1 MKITKRVLALIMAM
15 LMLCSGMAVSA
26 SANTTEGST
35 GDTTTGD
42 TTEPA
47 APSFTKYTLNADN
60 CNVDIDNIE
69 IVVKNATV
77 EVDGVAYDVVF
88 TATQSDDETKT
99 LRGLTDEAN
108 NLTVFTNPE
117 TGKTYNIAGTI
128 TIGETPYE
136 ATNVFAVEV
145 LQAQAAPATPV
156 PLKVTSTSISVKAVA
171 NCEYKLDDG
180 EWVNTATFTTGVTP
194 GAQHTVY
201 ARYKYVAGKYYA
213 SEASSVTVTAL
224 QAPKGVAPVPTLK
237 TKTNNSIVIN
247 TVEGVEYSI
256 DKGATWKKDGT
267 FTNLTANTRYE
278 IIARYT
284 FDSSVQDASPA
295 SEAFAVVTNSKKNT
309 IAAKENC
316 KFEVTTEGNI
326 YANQSFSFKVTGDA
340 PKDYGALQY
349 GDTRLVPSTYTAR
362 LNGSLLGKENES
374 LTKGDKDTIKTGI
387 VTPTAK
393 GNVTIEVTYIT
404 EYWDGDSWENAE
416 ENKVVV
422 YTVESGTEYNAVRE
436 FFVRIANFFLNT
448 LPRIILKFMG
458 SETK

>member
-1 MKITKRVLALIMAM
+1 MKTTKKVLALIMAM

-26 SANTTEGST
+26 SAENT
-35 GDTTTGD
+35 D
-42 TTEPA
+42 EPT
-47 APSFTKYTLNADN
+47 APSFTKYTITADN
-60 CNVDIDNIE
+60 CYVDIDNIE

-108 NLTVFTNPE
+108 DLTVFTNPE

-128 TIGETPYE
+128 TVDETPYE
-136 ATNVFAVEV
+136 ATNVFPVEV
-145 LQAQAAPATPV
+145 LQSQAAPATPV

-237 TKTNNSIVIN
+237 TKTNSSIVIN

-256 DKGATWKKDGT
+256 DKGTTWKKDGN
-267 FTNLTANTRYE
+267 FNNLTANTRYE

-284 FDSSVQDASPA
+284 YDASVQDVSPS
-295 SEAFAVVTNSKKNT
+295 SEALAVVTNSKTNT
-309 IAAKENC
+309 IASKENC

-349 GDTRLVPSTYTAR
+349 GDTRLVPVSYTAR
-362 LNGSLLGKENES
+362 LNGTLLGEADAP
-374 LTKGDKDTIKTGI
+374 LTKTDKDTVKTGI

-393 GNVTIEVTYIT
+393 GTVTIDVTFTT
-404 EYWDGDSWENAE
+404 EYWDGDSWENADE
-416 ENKVVV
+416 DKVVV
-422 YTVESGTEYNAVRE
+422 YTVESGTEYNAIRE

-448 LPRIILKFMG
+448 LPRIILSFMG
-458 SETK
+458 SKAE